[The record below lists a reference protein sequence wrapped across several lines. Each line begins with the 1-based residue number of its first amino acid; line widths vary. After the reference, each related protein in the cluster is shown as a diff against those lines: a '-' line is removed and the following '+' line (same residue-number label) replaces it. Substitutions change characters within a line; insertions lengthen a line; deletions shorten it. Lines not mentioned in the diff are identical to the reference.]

1 MRFTERNDQ
10 ESEGQWVA
18 QDLDGPKP
26 HIRDRIGVQV
36 LRNLNEAKNM
46 TTMVELMMQEKG
58 EGKFHTNRR
67 NYEADQYQK
76 NLLTRIKKYW
86 QNYTKLRDIKGL
98 KPKRVKNKRIHM
110 ED

>member
-1 MRFTERNDQ
+1 M
-10 ESEGQWVA
+10 A
-18 QDLDGPKP
+18 QDLDGPRP

-67 NYEADQYQK
+67 NYEAD
-76 NLLTRIKKYW
+76 
-86 QNYTKLRDIKGL
+86 
-98 KPKRVKNKRIHM
+98 
-110 ED
+110 